1 MPRECQKAAVR
12 TGKVISSFLKMHQL
26 YLILFIF
33 ICVFYFLLI
42 ISLKNF
48 IVDDYSS
55 DDDFIEQ
62 RPVFKGTS
70 E

>member
-1 MPRECQKAAVR
+1 MVF
-12 TGKVISSFLKMHQL
+12 I
-26 YLILFIF
+26 LIWL
-33 ICVFYFLLI
+33 FYFLLI

-55 DDDFIEQ
+55 DDDFIEK